1 MRIKPI
7 FSNQRRLTTRRR
19 NQEEAKK
26 KKSESLQVKNNKMI
40 GEIPQDLQTSS
51 SDHSS
56 PMETAKNCTK
66 KKRNLTD

>member
-1 MRIKPI
+1 
-7 FSNQRRLTTRRR
+7 
-19 NQEEAKK
+19 
-26 KKSESLQVKNNKMI
+26 MI

-66 KKRNLTD
+66 KEKKFDGLRKGM